1 MKKCMIG
8 ERYGSLVVIEKV
20 KIQGKPKTYWKCQ
33 CDCGNTCVVEDS
45 HLKNGHTKSCGCR
58 RRIRLQE
65 KRLDLTGQRYGR
77 LVVLGPAFGEA
88 ENNGSASRKTGNLET
103 VNHAE
108 SLSQMDRGTDVSR
121 STHPD
126 RMSDYWLC
134 QCDCGKQCV
143 CRKENLRSGV
153 TRSCGCLQEEQR
165 KVNMKKAIHFTEGT
179 CVERIACRRTFSNNT
194 SGHRGVYRRENNRW
208 RASIGFQGKSY
219 NLGSFAT
226 YEEAVQARLDAEKRF
241 YDPFLEKYREENS

>member
-20 KIQGKPKTYWKCQ
+20 KIPGKPKTYWRCR
-33 CDCGNTCVVEDS
+33 CDCGNTCTVEDS

-77 LVVLGPAFGEA
+77 LVVLGPAAGLTEKK
-88 ENNGSASRKTGNLET
+88 EGTVEQSGSSEC
-103 VNHAE
+103 
-108 SLSQMDRGTDVSR
+108 DREDRPG
-121 STHPD
+121 

-134 QCDCGKQCV
+134 QCDCGKQCI

-153 TRSCGCLQEEQR
+153 TRSCGCLQEAQR
-165 KVNMKKAIHFTEGT
+165 KVNMKKAIHFTDGT
-179 CVERIACRRTFSNNT
+179 CVERIACRKTFSNNT

-226 YEEAVQARLDAEKRF
+226 YEEAVQARLDAEKRL
-241 YDPFLEKYREENS
+241 YDPFLAKYREENS

>member
-8 ERYGSLVVIEKV
+8 DRYGSLAVVEKV
-20 KIQGKPKTYWKCQ
+20 KIPGKPKTYWKCK

-77 LVVLGPAFGEA
+77 LVVLGPA
-88 ENNGSASRKTGNLET
+88 STSR
-103 VNHAE
+103 
-108 SLSQMDRGTDVSR
+108 
-121 STHPD
+121 PD

-165 KVNMKKAIHFTEGT
+165 KANMKKAIHFTEGT

-241 YDPFLEKYREENS
+241 YDPFLAKYREEAEKTPKGVSR